1 MVVWGQK
8 FSAAG
13 KISREPVIS
22 MDVMATALAA
32 AGVSMPA
39 GYTLDG
45 RSLLPVLRGQQ
56 KQPLHQNLFWAGQ
69 LAQNWV
75 HPGAGDEMT
84 APPAWAV
91 RKGRWML
98 RYWSHLERHELYDL
112 ENDRGE
118 RVDVLSKHPQ
128 IVREL
133 KADYAQWF
141 KGTKKPMAWEEQYWK
156 LLAPRA

>member
-1 MVVWGQK
+1 MVVWGQE

-56 KQPLHQNLFWAGQ
+56 KQPLHQNLFWVGQ
-69 LAQNWV
+69 LA
-75 HPGAGDEMT
+75 
-84 APPAWAV
+84 
-91 RKGRWML
+91 
-98 RYWSHLERHELYDL
+98 
-112 ENDRGE
+112 
-118 RVDVLSKHPQ
+118 
-128 IVREL
+128 
-133 KADYAQWF
+133 
-141 KGTKKPMAWEEQYWK
+141 
-156 LLAPRA
+156 